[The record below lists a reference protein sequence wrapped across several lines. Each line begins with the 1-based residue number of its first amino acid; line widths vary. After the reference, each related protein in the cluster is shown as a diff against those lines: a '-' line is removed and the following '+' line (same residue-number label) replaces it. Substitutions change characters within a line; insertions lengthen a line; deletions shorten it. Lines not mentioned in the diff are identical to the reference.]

1 MAPLCRTNFC
11 VLSKIFHSYLYTY
24 KYTTTCIVFVN
35 SKYFVCKLQATLH
48 YIHMLSRFVP
58 HPSSTSLF
66 NFITFLIFLC
76 DFFHL
81 LDLNSNHNGSLYL
94 PLPVNRFNYIQF
106 FLESFWRVLFMT
118 KVPKQEYEISW
129 NSWFRS
135 CSGKCRNTNFFAGV
149 VFLRSALRLNYF
161 RFYDI
166 QFSTILL
173 YFGNSNRFPSYI

>member
-1 MAPLCRTNFC
+1 MIINITIPQHFSAGYVSLNFKLFSCVLLIVVIGLVFFSFIIIIVCIFIFKVRPNLLAPLCRTNFC

-106 FLESFWRVLFMT
+106 FLESF
-118 KVPKQEYEISW
+118 
-129 NSWFRS
+129 
-135 CSGKCRNTNFFAGV
+135 
-149 VFLRSALRLNYF
+149 
-161 RFYDI
+161 
-166 QFSTILL
+166 
-173 YFGNSNRFPSYI
+173 